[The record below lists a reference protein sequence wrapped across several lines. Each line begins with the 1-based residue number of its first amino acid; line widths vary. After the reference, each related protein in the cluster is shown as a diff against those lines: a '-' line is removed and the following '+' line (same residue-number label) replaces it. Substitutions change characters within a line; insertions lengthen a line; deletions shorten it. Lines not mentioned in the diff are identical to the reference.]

1 MNANRAFVGRQ
12 KELEQLR
19 RSYAEHSHV
28 LIVGIAGIGK
38 TVLLREVAQYFSI
51 LLCEETSSLGRICES
66 LERQLGWTHRHMNVV
81 ERKNRL
87 LLYLARRGELI
98 AFDSM
103 ALTPPRV
110 ARFIARLAECS
121 PVWIA
126 CRSDQP
132 KKIGAVWQYLYQFE
146 RIELGPLSP
155 KETAA
160 LLQSAISADQLPQL
174 SHDHISQLH
183 RLSKGNPRV
192 LEELLIE
199 LTSREYRLENSFGRR
214 LLDLDRRIHNIA
226 NLAFIF
232 LLTVGAGASKR
243 VSKPM
248 ITSAPQTI
256 SSFEKTRPDFWE
268 QT

>member
-1 MNANRAFVGRQ
+1 
-12 KELEQLR
+12 
-19 RSYAEHSHV
+19 
-28 LIVGIAGIGK
+28 
-38 TVLLREVAQYFSI
+38 
-51 LLCEETSSLGRICES
+51 
-66 LERQLGWTHRHMNVV
+66 MNVV

-87 LLYLARRGELI
+87 LPYLARRGELI

-110 ARFIARLAECS
+110 ARFIACLAECI

-146 RIELGPLSP
+146 RIELGPFSP

-174 SHDHISQLH
+174 SRNHISQLH

-192 LEELLIE
+192 LEELVIE
-199 LTSREYRLENSFGRR
+199 LASREYRLDCSFHRK
-214 LLDLDRRIHNIA
+214 LLDLDRRIQNSIA
-226 NLAFIF
+226 PFIDNDPTCF
-232 LLTVGAGASKR
+232 SERSRRTQQSR
-243 VSKPM
+243 H
-248 ITSAPQTI
+248 
-256 SSFEKTRPDFWE
+256 R
-268 QT
+268 

>member
-19 RSYAEHSHV
+19 RSYAERSHV
-28 LIVGIAGIGK
+28 LIVGVAGLGK
-38 TVLLREVAQYFSI
+38 TALLREAARCFSI

-66 LERQLGWTHRHMNVV
+66 LERQLGWTHRRMNVV

-87 LLYLARRGELI
+87 LPYLARRGELI

-110 ARFIARLAECS
+110 ARFIACLAECI

-132 KKIGAVWQYLYQFE
+132 KQIGAVWQYLYQFE
-146 RIELGPLSP
+146 RIELGPFSP

-160 LLQSAISADQLPQL
+160 LLQSAISTDQLPQL
-174 SHDHISQLH
+174 SRNHISQLH
-183 RLSKGNPRV
+183 GLSKGNPRV
-192 LEELLIE
+192 LEELVVE
-199 LTSREYRLENSFGRR
+199 LASREYRLDCSFDRK
-214 LLDLDRRIHNIA
+214 LLDLDRRIHNLVS
-226 NLAFIF
+226 LA
-232 LLTVGAGASKR
+232 V
-243 VSKPM
+243 
-248 ITSAPQTI
+248 
-256 SSFEKTRPDFWE
+256 EH
-268 QT
+268 